1 MKEIR
6 KLSAAAA
13 YFLIQPL
20 QGCGVFGKAFS
31 MDIQPLQGWDNL
43 CPLSALEATTGIS
56 ALGSRFSILKSQ
68 FLIRQHNILIRVSRL
83 TKNNA
88 FFTKVEIFAVIVQN
102 ACQIDTVSSEKL
114 TLVNLRRK

>member
-13 YFLIQPL
+13 SFLIQPL

-31 MDIQPLQGWDNL
+31 MDVQPLQGWDNL

-56 ALGSRFSILKSQ
+56 ALGSRFSILDSRFSILKPQ
-68 FLIRQHNILIRVSRL
+68 FLIRQHNTLVCFPWL
-83 TKNNA
+83 TKNNSV
-88 FFTKVEIFAVIVQN
+88 FTEVEIVAVI
-102 ACQIDTVSSEKL
+102 E
-114 TLVNLRRK
+114 